1 MQPGVMLIVS
11 LATLYILAM
20 VIFWHCLW
28 GQQPKEP
35 LVTEVPFALK
45 EGQTILGVAETTQ
58 GIDFSIGDYVRD
70 EHYYDL

>member
-28 GQQPKEP
+28 GQQPQEP
-35 LVTEVPFALK
+35 LVAEVPFALQA
-45 EGQTILGVAETTQ
+45 GQTILGVDDTTQ
-58 GIDFSIGDYVRD
+58 DMHFAIGVYVRD
-70 EHYYDL
+70 EHYYD

>member
-20 VIFWHCLW
+20 VIFWHCLG

-35 LVTEVPFALK
+35 VVTEVPFALQ
-45 EGQTILGVAETTQ
+45 EGQTILGVDDTTQ
-58 GIDFSIGDYVRD
+58 DMNFAIGDYVRD
-70 EHYYDL
+70 EHYDD

>member
-35 LVTEVPFALK
+35 LVTEVPFALQ
-45 EGQTILGVAETTQ
+45 EGQTILGVDDTTQ
-58 GIDFSIGDYVRD
+58 DMNFAIGDYVRD
-70 EHYYDL
+70 EHYDD

>member
-20 VIFWHCLW
+20 VIFWHCLG

-35 LVTEVPFALK
+35 LVTAVPFALK
-45 EGQTILGVAETTQ
+45 EGQTILGVAETPQ

-70 EHYYDL
+70 EHYYD